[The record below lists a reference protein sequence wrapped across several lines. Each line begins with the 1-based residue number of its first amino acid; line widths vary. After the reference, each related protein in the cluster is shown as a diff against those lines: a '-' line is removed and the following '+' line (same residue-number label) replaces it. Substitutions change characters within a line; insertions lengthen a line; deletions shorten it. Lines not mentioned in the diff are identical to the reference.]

1 MESIVLSDAVLTYHR
16 EEFITK
22 EKWIE
27 KMVNRMSFRET
38 GNLIFQK
45 IFLRSFV
52 EKKQK
57 QIKIKTVGSLYINNF
72 FFYVSHS

>member
-1 MESIVLSDAVLTYHR
+1 
-16 EEFITK
+16 
-22 EKWIE
+22 
-27 KMVNRMSFRET
+27 MVNRMSFRET